1 MPSFDLLFRLT
12 VLVSVG
18 AVCNT
23 SNYFI
28 LLTGSVLKWA
38 ETNLTTQSVMVTG
51 LALGSYRH
59 MDLVDEVWPY
69 FVEKDISRVYYCVV
83 ILPLQRRVRTHT
95 HKLFGCHASH
105 YYYYVLASCPPF
117 FFRLASFPSSN
128 VSSYLS
134 FSSFTSTP
142 PLHLFPPPLSSPPPV
157 SSSLLLLLLSRFQAF
172 IHFDDA
178 LKCKEF
184 VSDFLHKP
192 FTIGGSDLTLHF
204 LLDHLKP
211 CTSEV

>member
-1 MPSFDLLFRLT
+1 MALLRGEGHQPCVLLRSDTTSAEKGTHAHPQT
-12 VLVSVG
+12 V
-18 AVCNT
+18 
-23 SNYFI
+23 
-28 LLTGSVLKWA
+28 
-38 ETNLTTQSVMVTG
+38 
-51 LALGSYRH
+51 
-59 MDLVDEVWPY
+59 
-69 FVEKDISRVYYCVV
+69 
-83 ILPLQRRVRTHT
+83 
-95 HKLFGCHASH
+95 FGCHASH

-157 SSSLLLLLLSRFQAF
+157 SSLLLLLLLSPLQAF

-204 LLDHLKP
+204 VLDHLEP

>member
-1 MPSFDLLFRLT
+1 M
-12 VLVSVG
+12 LVSVG
-18 AVCNT
+18 AVCKHL

-28 LLTGSVLKWA
+28 LLTGLKWA

-51 LALGSYRH
+51 LALSTYRH
-59 MDLVDEVWPY
+59 MDLVDKVWPY
-69 FVEKDISRVYYCVV
+69 FVEKDISRVYYSVV
-83 ILPLQRRVRTHT
+83 ILPQQRRVHTHT
-95 HKLFGCHASH
+95 HKLSKSHAKKSHASH

-204 LLDHLKP
+204 LLDHLEP